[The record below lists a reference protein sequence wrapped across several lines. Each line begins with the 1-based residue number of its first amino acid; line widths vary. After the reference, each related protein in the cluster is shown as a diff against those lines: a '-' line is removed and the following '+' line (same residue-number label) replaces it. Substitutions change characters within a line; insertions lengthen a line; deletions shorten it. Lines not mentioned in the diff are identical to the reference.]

1 MEEIVNHLKK
11 LEEKKEYHYLEYI
24 NKLLLIKLNEG
35 YINQIPDEILLR
47 IFEYIHIND
56 TYNIDLVCMRW
67 NNLFKNVN
75 LIDKIVKNNIYQY
88 IRIDINELYIQKYV
102 AIQDYEITPIY
113 YERNNKMLYEIEK
126 IKRYEC
132 HMDNINHIKFLE
144 LIMNTHYNK
153 DGLILLKNTIN
164 NLYKK
169 YIYNAFIL
177 NEEYD
182 NEDGNE
188 VFSYIYEKI
197 LNLTKNNLYIL
208 NVMNN
213 LNKFKINVKNNSL
226 ENLFIDG
233 SFLKN
238 IETIEFKKTIN
249 IYVEC
254 NEKLDIKNA
263 IELFSIQNVKL
274 IIKQYDYIE
283 YAISLNPNIYII
295 ANPAVDHIYMSRHK
309 VEKIRIFLRKLDIIN
324 NVKKV
329 IFTSYTSY
337 IHCNISSKCIY
348 INKYNI
354 FDYFNDIKKAGSY
367 DI

>member
-153 DGLILLKNTIN
+153 DGLILLKNTI
-164 NLYKK
+164 
-169 YIYNAFIL
+169 
-177 NEEYD
+177 
-182 NEDGNE
+182 
-188 VFSYIYEKI
+188 
-197 LNLTKNNLYIL
+197 NNLYIL